1 MNWVNMNEKPIQEW
15 LTVDRLRPIGDQS
28 SPSGRRRRSIDEL
41 HEKLDITGERHQ
53 RVGNGLPM
61 DKYTTYKSYEKIRFG
76 FKDGKVVEVVSRQGF
91 KRDSTSKWI

>member
-1 MNWVNMNEKPIQEW
+1 MNWVKMNEKPIQEW

-53 RVGNGLPM
+53 RVGNGLPA
-61 DKYTTYKSYEKIRFG
+61 DKYTTYKSYEKISFE
-76 FKDGKVVEVVSRQGF
+76 FKDGKIIEVVSGHRF
-91 KRDSTSKWI
+91 KKDRASKWI